1 MSTLQLGVLVSGNG
15 SNLQAILDAI
25 ADSRLDAAVR
35 LVVSNVPDVRALE
48 RAERAGV
55 PSLTLCHG
63 EFSSRELYERRLAD
77 VLDEAGV
84 EWVALAGF
92 MRILTSTFLRRF
104 PDRVVNIHPALLPA
118 FAGAHAQLQ
127 ALNYGVKVAGCTV
140 HFVDEGVD
148 SGPII
153 AQRTVPVLD
162 DDDEASLSGR
172 ILTEE
177 HRAYVEVLQWIAEGR
192 IYLARGSEG
201 SRARVV
207 RQPP

>member
-1 MSTLQLGVLVSGNG
+1 VSTLQLGVLVSGNG

-55 PSLTLCHG
+55 PSLTLCHR
-63 EFSSRELYERRLAD
+63 EFSSRELYEQRLAD

-153 AQRTVPVLD
+153 AQRTVPVFD

-192 IYLARGSEG
+192 IHLAGGSEG